1 MITLLKNG
9 RIYDPA
15 QQKDGVVEDIYIRDG
30 RIISKPAPNEKIT
43 QTYDLRG
50 KVVMA
55 GAIDMH
61 SHIGGGKMNIARM
74 MLPEYQ
80 SQHQSQHQ
88 RQYQQKQLEEIK
100 NSSDPEVHICTPH
113 CSHHATPSATD
124 TGFRY
129 IEMGYTAAFE
139 PAMLPIN
146 ARQTHLEMGDTPMI
160 DKGGYAML
168 GNDDYF
174 LRLLANKAD
183 QKAINDYVAWILHAT
198 QAIGIKVVNP
208 GGINAFK
215 FNQRQQ
221 NLDENNAHYQVTPR
235 DILHSLSRAVHDL
248 GIAKPLHVH
257 CNNLG
262 VAGNFATTLDTMTA
276 SSGLP
281 MHLTHIQFHSYG
293 TEGDKKF
300 SSAAAQIAEALNKN
314 KHITADVGQIL
325 FGQTVTAS
333 GDSMMQ
339 HLNANHANPKKS
351 VIMDI
356 ECDAGCGVVPFKYR
370 DQNYV
375 NALQWA
381 IGLELFLSVEDPWRI
396 FLTTDH
402 PNGAPFTS
410 YPHLIRLLMDKSFR
424 NEAFAKLNLDAQ
436 AMSNLN
442 AITRE
447 YSLYEIA
454 TMTRAGA
461 AKLIGLNDRGHLGVG
476 AAADITVYTDQAD
489 REAMFSKPDFVF
501 KNGELVVKH
510 GQVVK
515 VVWGATHTTKPA
527 FDASVEKD
535 LKQYFD
541 RYQTIQLDNFKISQ
555 DEIESDG
562 RSKII
567 SHQITK
573 KG

>member
-1 MITLLKNG
+1 M
-9 RIYDPA
+9 
-15 QQKDGVVEDIYIRDG
+15 E
-30 RIISKPAPNEKIT
+30 
-43 QTYDLRG
+43 
-50 KVVMA
+50 MA
-55 GAIDMH
+55 
-61 SHIGGGKMNIARM
+61 
-74 MLPEYQ
+74 
-80 SQHQSQHQ
+80 
-88 RQYQQKQLEEIK
+88 
-100 NSSDPEVHICTPH
+100 
-113 CSHHATPSATD
+113 
-124 TGFRY
+124 
-129 IEMGYTAAFE
+129 
-139 PAMLPIN
+139 
-146 ARQTHLEMGDTPMI
+146 DTPMI

-174 LRLLANKAD
+174 LRLLSKKNNGKFAD
-183 QKAINDYVAWILHAT
+183 QKAINNYVAWILHAT

-215 FNQRQQ
+215 FNQRRL
-221 NLDENNAHYQVTPR
+221 NLDENNVYYQITPR
-235 DILHSLSRAVHDL
+235 EILKSLSRAVSEL

-262 VAGNFATTLDTMTA
+262 AAGNFQTTLDTMGA
-276 SSGLP
+276 SDGVP

-339 HLNANHANPKKS
+339 HLNAKHANPKKS

-410 YPHLIRLLMDKSFR
+410 YPHLIRLLMDKTFR

-436 AMSNLN
+436 AMSNLTSLN
-442 AITRE
+442 RE

-454 TMTRAGA
+454 IMTRAGA
-461 AKLIGLNDRGHLGVG
+461 AKLIGLDNCGHLGAG
-476 AAADITVYTDQAD
+476 AQANITVYTEQAD
-489 REAMFSKPDFVF
+489 YEKMFTKPDYVF
-501 KNGELVVKH
+501 KNGQLVVKD
-510 GQVVK
+510 GVVTK
-515 VVWGATHTTKPA
+515 VVWGATHTAKPD
-527 FDASVEKD
+527 FDIGVEKN
-535 LKQYFD
+535 LNEYFEK
-541 RYQTIQLDNFKISQ
+541 YHTIQCDNFKISN
-555 DEIESDG
+555 DEMLEDG
-562 RSKII
+562 RGSLITHESKVRAN
-567 SHQITK
+567 
-573 KG
+573 

>member
-1 MITLLKNG
+1 MITHLKNG
-9 RIYDPA
+9 RIYCPVMGA
-15 QQKDGVVEDIYIRDG
+15 DGVIQDIYIRNG
-30 RIISKPAPNEKIT
+30 KIIAKPASHEKIS
-43 QTYDLRG
+43 QTFDLSG
-50 KVVMA
+50 KIVMA

-61 SHIGGGKMNIARM
+61 SHIGGGKVNIARM
-74 MLPEYQ
+74 MLPEFQ
-80 SQHQSQHQ
+80 
-88 RQYQQKQLEEIK
+88 ETK
-100 NSSDPEVHICTPH
+100 NYSEPEAHICTPN
-113 CSHHATPSATD
+113 CSHHATPNTSD

-139 PAMLPIN
+139 PAILPIN
-146 ARQTHLEMGDTPMI
+146 ARQAHLEMADTPMI

-174 LRLLANKAD
+174 LRLLSSNAD
-183 QKAINDYVAWILHAT
+183 QKAINDYVAWTLHAT

-208 GGINAFK
+208 GGISAFK
-215 FNQRQQ
+215 FNQRRLD
-221 NLDENNAHYQVTPR
+221 LDENHSHYQISPR
-235 DILHSLSRAVHDL
+235 QILKSLSRAVHDL

-262 VAGNFATTLDTMTA
+262 AAGNFETTLNTMGA
-276 SSGLP
+276 SDGVP

-300 SSAAAQIAEALNKN
+300 SSAAAQISEALNRN

-339 HLNANHANPKKS
+339 HLNAKLANPKKS

-370 DQNYV
+370 DENYV

-381 IGLELFLSVEDPWRI
+381 IGLEIFLSVEDPWRI

-424 NEAFAKLNLDAQ
+424 NDAFAKLNLDAQ
-436 AMSNLN
+436 AMSNLTSLN
-442 AITRE
+442 RE

-454 TMTRAGA
+454 IMTRAGA
-461 AKLIGLNDRGHLGVG
+461 AKLIGLNDRGHLGAG
-476 AAADITVYTDQAD
+476 AAADITIYTDQSD
-489 REAMFSKPDFVF
+489 REAMFAKPDYVF
-501 KNGELVVKH
+501 KDGELVVKD
-510 GQVVK
+510 GKVVK
-515 VVWGATHTTKPA
+515 VVWGKTHTAKPA
-527 FDASVEKD
+527 FDIGVEQG

-541 RYQTIQLDNFKISQ
+541 KYHTIQLDNFKISN
-555 DEIESDG
+555 DEIAEDG
-562 RSKII
+562 RGGII
-567 SHQITK
+567 THK
-573 KG
+573 N

>member
-1 MITLLKNG
+1 MITHLKNG
-9 RIYDPA
+9 KVIDPA
-15 QQKDGVVEDIYIRDG
+15 QKKDGVVEDIYLYQG
-30 RIISKPAPNEKIT
+30 RIVPKPMDLDKIS
-43 QTYDLRG
+43 QVYDLTG

-61 SHIGGGKMNIARM
+61 SHIGGGKVNIARM

-80 SQHQSQHQ
+80 ESKRHT
-88 RQYQQKQLEEIK
+88 E
-100 NSSDPEVHICTPH
+100 PEAHICTQF
-113 CSHHATPSATD
+113 CSHNATPST
-124 TGFRY
+124 TEIGFRY

-139 PAMLPIN
+139 PAILPIN
-146 ARQTHLEMGDTPMI
+146 ARQTHLEMSDTPMI

-174 LRLLANKAD
+174 LRLLANQSD
-183 QKAINDYVAWILHAT
+183 QKAINDYVAWTLHAT

-215 FNQRQQ
+215 FNQRRLD
-221 NLDENNAHYQVTPR
+221 LDEHNVHYQVTPR
-235 DILHSLSRAVHDL
+235 QILQSLSRAVQEL

-262 VAGNFATTLDTMTA
+262 VPGNFQTTLDTMGA
-276 SSGLP
+276 SDGVP

-300 SSAAAQIAEALNKN
+300 SSSAAQIAEAININ
-314 KHITADVGQIL
+314 KHITTDVGQIL

-333 GDSMMQ
+333 GDNMMQ
-339 HLNANHANPKKS
+339 HLNAKHANPKKS

-381 IGLELFLSVEDPWRI
+381 IGLELFLSIEDPWRV

-424 NEAFAKLNLDAQ
+424 NDAFAKLNLDAQ
-436 AMSNLN
+436 AMSNLTSLN
-442 AITRE
+442 RE

-454 TMTRAGA
+454 IMTRAGA
-461 AKLIGLNDRGHLGVG
+461 AKLIGLNDCGHLGIG
-476 AAADITVYTDQAD
+476 AQADITVYTDQTD
-489 REAMFSKPDFVF
+489 REAMFTKPDYVF
-501 KNGELVVKH
+501 KNGELVVKD
-510 GQVVK
+510 GKVVK
-515 VVWGATHTTKPA
+515 VVWGTTHTAKPA
-527 FDASVEKD
+527 FDMSVEKG
-535 LKQYFD
+535 LNAYFEK
-541 RYQTIQLDNFKISQ
+541 YHTIQLANFKIVD
-555 DEIESDG
+555 DEISSDG
-562 RSKII
+562 RGS
-567 SHQITK
+567 ITVNTK
-573 KG
+573 TNQ

>member
-1 MITLLKNG
+1 MITCLKNG
-9 RIYDPA
+9 QLYDPA
-15 QQKDGVVEDIYIRDG
+15 QQKNGVQEDIYIAQG
-30 RIISKPAPNEKIT
+30 CIIAKPLDMSKVTKTFDLSGKI
-43 QTYDLRG
+43 
-50 KVVMA
+50 VMA

-61 SHIGGGKMNIARM
+61 SHIGGGKINIARM
-74 MLPEYQ
+74 MLPEFQESKKY
-80 SQHQSQHQ
+80 S
-88 RQYQQKQLEEIK
+88 E
-100 NSSDPEVHICTPH
+100 PEAHICTPN
-113 CSHHATPSATD
+113 CSHHATPNTTD

-139 PAMLPIN
+139 PALMPVN
-146 ARQTHLEMGDTPMI
+146 ARQAHLEMADTPMI
-160 DKGGYAML
+160 DKGGYAIL

-174 LRLLANKAD
+174 LRMLASKKD
-183 QKAINDYVAWILHAT
+183 QKSINDYVAWILHST
-198 QAIGIKVVNP
+198 QSIGIKVVNP

-215 FNQRQQ
+215 FNQRKLD
-221 NLDENNAHYQVTPR
+221 LDENNRHYQISPR
-235 DILHSLSRAVHDL
+235 DILKSLSRAVHEL

-262 VAGNFATTLDTMTA
+262 AAGNFETTLNTMSA
-276 SSGLP
+276 SDGLP

-300 SSAAAQIAEALNKN
+300 SSAAAQISEALNKN

-339 HLNANHANPKKS
+339 QLNAKHANPKKS
-351 VIMDI
+351 VLMDI
-356 ECDAGCGVVPFKYR
+356 ECDAGCGVLPFKYR

-410 YPHLIRLLMDKSFR
+410 YPHLIRLLMDRSFR

-442 AITRE
+442 SLNRE
-447 YSLYEIA
+447 YSLYDIA
-454 TMTRAGA
+454 IMTRAGA
-461 AKLIGLNDRGHLGVG
+461 AKLIGLNDRGHLSVG
-476 AAADITVYTDQAD
+476 AGADITVYTDQAN
-489 REAMFSKPDFVF
+489 REAMFAKPDYVF
-501 KNGELVVKH
+501 KDGELVVKD
-510 GQVVK
+510 GKVVK
-515 VVWGATHTTKPA
+515 VVWGTTHTTKPS
-527 FDASVEKD
+527 FDIGVEKD
-535 LKQYFD
+535 LKDYFNQYH
-541 RYQTIQLDNFKISQ
+541 TMQLDNFKINNE
-555 DEIESDG
+555 EISGDG
-562 RSKII
+562 RGSII
-567 SHQITK
+567 VHQNKQASH
-573 KG
+573 

>member
-1 MITLLKNG
+1 MITCLKNG
-9 RIYDPA
+9 RLYDPA
-15 QQKDGVVEDIYIRDG
+15 QQKNGVQEDIYIAQG
-30 RIISKPAPNEKIT
+30 RIIAKPLDMSKVTKTFDLSGKI
-43 QTYDLRG
+43 
-50 KVVMA
+50 VMA

-61 SHIGGGKMNIARM
+61 SHIGGGKINIARM
-74 MLPEYQ
+74 MLPEFQESKKY
-80 SQHQSQHQ
+80 S
-88 RQYQQKQLEEIK
+88 E
-100 NSSDPEVHICTPH
+100 PEAHICTPN
-113 CSHHATPSATD
+113 CSHHATPNTTD

-139 PAMLPIN
+139 PALMPVN
-146 ARQTHLEMGDTPMI
+146 ARQAHLEMADTPMI

-174 LRLLANKAD
+174 LRMLASKKD
-183 QKAINDYVAWILHAT
+183 QKSINDYVAWILHST
-198 QAIGIKVVNP
+198 QSIGIKVVNP

-215 FNQRQQ
+215 FNQRKLD
-221 NLDENNAHYQVTPR
+221 LDENNRHYQISPR
-235 DILHSLSRAVHDL
+235 DILKSLSRAVHEL

-262 VAGNFATTLDTMTA
+262 AAGNFETTLNTMGA
-276 SSGLP
+276 SDGLP

-300 SSAAAQIAEALNKN
+300 SSAAAQISEALNKN

-339 HLNANHANPKKS
+339 QLNAKHANPKKS
-351 VIMDI
+351 VLMDI
-356 ECDAGCGVVPFKYR
+356 ECDAGCGVLPFKYR

-410 YPHLIRLLMDKSFR
+410 YPHLIRLLMDRSFR

-442 AITRE
+442 SLNRE
-447 YSLYEIA
+447 YSLYDIA
-454 TMTRAGA
+454 IMTRAGA
-461 AKLIGLNDRGHLGVG
+461 AKLIGLNDRGHLSVG
-476 AAADITVYTDQAD
+476 AGADITVYTDQAN
-489 REAMFSKPDFVF
+489 REAMFAKPDYVF
-501 KNGELVVKH
+501 KDGELVVKD
-510 GQVVK
+510 GKIVK
-515 VVWGATHTTKPA
+515 VVWGTTHTTKPS
-527 FDASVEKD
+527 FDIGVEKD
-535 LKQYFD
+535 LKDYFNQYH
-541 RYQTIQLDNFKISQ
+541 TMQLDNFKIN
-555 DEIESDG
+555 DEEISGDG
-562 RSKII
+562 RGSII
-567 SHQITK
+567 VHQNKQASH
-573 KG
+573 

>member
-1 MITLLKNG
+1 MITHLKNCK
-9 RIYDPA
+9 IIDPA
-15 QQKDGVVEDIYIRDG
+15 YKKEGVVEDIYIRNG
-30 RIISKPAPNEKIT
+30 KIINKPSADEKIT
-43 QTYDLRG
+43 QTYDLTG
-50 KVVMA
+50 KIVMA

-61 SHIGGGKMNIARM
+61 SHIGGGKVNIARM
-74 MLPEYQ
+74 MLPEFRHESRNYT
-80 SQHQSQHQ
+80 
-88 RQYQQKQLEEIK
+88 E
-100 NSSDPEVHICTPH
+100 PEAHICTPN
-113 CSHHATPSATD
+113 CSHNATPT
-124 TGFRY
+124 TTEIGFKY

-139 PAMLPIN
+139 PAILPIN
-146 ARQTHLEMGDTPMI
+146 ARQAHLEMADVPLI

-174 LRLLANKAD
+174 LRMLTAKQD

-208 GGINAFK
+208 GGISDFK
-215 FNQRQQ
+215 FNKRKLD
-221 NLDENNAHYQVTPR
+221 LDENHSFYHVSPR
-235 DILHSLSRAVHDL
+235 DILKSLSRAVQEL

-262 VAGNFATTLDTMTA
+262 VAGNFETTLNTMGA
-276 SSGLP
+276 SDGVP

-293 TEGDKKF
+293 LEGDKKF

-339 HLNANHANPKKS
+339 HLNSRFASPKKS
-351 VIMDI
+351 VIVDI

-381 IGLELFLSVEDPWRI
+381 IGLELFLTVEDPWRI

-402 PNGAPFTS
+402 PNGAPFTC
-410 YPHLIRLLMDKSFR
+410 YPHLIRLLMDKTFR
-424 NEAFAKLNLDAQ
+424 DEAFAKLNLDAQ
-436 AMSNLN
+436 AMSNLTSIN
-442 AITRE
+442 RE

-476 AAADITVYTDQAD
+476 AGADITVYTDQAD

-501 KNGELVVKH
+501 KDGELVVKN
-510 GQVVK
+510 GKVVK
-515 VVWGATHTTKPA
+515 VTWGKTHTAKPN
-527 FDASVEKD
+527 FDTSVEKG

-541 RYQTIQLDNFKISQ
+541 KYHTIQLDNFKISA
-555 DEIESDG
+555 DELASYSNAD
-562 RSKII
+562 
-567 SHQITK
+567 
-573 KG
+573 

>member
-1 MITLLKNG
+1 MITHLKNG
-9 RIYDPA
+9 RIYCPVMGA
-15 QQKDGVVEDIYIRDG
+15 DGVIQDIYIRNG
-30 RIISKPAPNEKIT
+30 KIIAKPASHEKIS
-43 QTYDLRG
+43 QTFDLSG
-50 KVVMA
+50 KIVMA

-61 SHIGGGKMNIARM
+61 SHIGGGKVNIARM
-74 MLPEYQ
+74 MLPEFQ
-80 SQHQSQHQ
+80 
-88 RQYQQKQLEEIK
+88 ETK
-100 NSSDPEVHICTPH
+100 NYSEPEAHICTPN
-113 CSHHATPSATD
+113 CSHHATPNTSD

-139 PAMLPIN
+139 PAILPIN
-146 ARQTHLEMGDTPMI
+146 ARQAHLEMADTPMI

-174 LRLLANKAD
+174 LRLLSSNAD
-183 QKAINDYVAWILHAT
+183 QKAINDYVAWTLHAT

-208 GGINAFK
+208 GGISAFK
-215 FNQRQQ
+215 FNQRRLD
-221 NLDENNAHYQVTPR
+221 LDENHSHYQLSPR
-235 DILHSLSRAVHDL
+235 QILKSLSRAVHDL

-262 VAGNFATTLDTMTA
+262 AAGNFETTLNTMGA
-276 SSGLP
+276 SDGIP

-300 SSAAAQIAEALNKN
+300 SSAAAQISEALNRN

-339 HLNANHANPKKS
+339 HLNAKLANPKKS

-370 DQNYV
+370 DENYV

-381 IGLELFLSVEDPWRI
+381 IGLEIFLSVEDPWRI

-424 NEAFAKLNLDAQ
+424 NDAFAKLNLDAQ
-436 AMSNLN
+436 AMSNLTSLN
-442 AITRE
+442 RE

-454 TMTRAGA
+454 IMTRAGA
-461 AKLIGLNDRGHLGVG
+461 AKLIGLNDRGHLGAG
-476 AAADITVYTDQAD
+476 AAADITIYTDQSD
-489 REAMFSKPDFVF
+489 REAMFAKPDYVF
-501 KNGELVVKH
+501 KDGELVVKD
-510 GQVVK
+510 GKVVK
-515 VVWGATHTTKPA
+515 VVWGKTHTAKPA
-527 FDASVEKD
+527 FDIGVEQG

-541 RYQTIQLDNFKISQ
+541 KYHTIQLDNFKISN
-555 DEIESDG
+555 DEIAEDG
-562 RSKII
+562 RGGII
-567 SHQITK
+567 THK
-573 KG
+573 N

>member
-9 RIYDPA
+9 KLYDPA
-15 QQKDGVVEDIYIRDG
+15 HGKDGVIQDIYIRDG
-30 RIISKPAPNEKIT
+30 RIISKPDAHEKIT
-43 QTYDLRG
+43 QTHDLTG

-61 SHIGGGKMNIARM
+61 SHIGGGKVNIARM
-74 MLPEYQ
+74 MLPEFQ
-80 SQHQSQHQ
+80 
-88 RQYQQKQLEEIK
+88 ETK
-100 NSSDPEVHICTPH
+100 NYSEPEAHVCTPN
-113 CSHHATPSATD
+113 CSHNATPSTTD

-139 PAMLPIN
+139 PAILPIN
-146 ARQTHLEMGDTPMI
+146 ARHAHLEMGDTPMI

-174 LRLLANKAD
+174 LRLLASHAD
-183 QKAINDYVAWILHAT
+183 QKAINDYVAWTLAAT

-208 GGINAFK
+208 GGISAFK
-215 FNQRQQ
+215 FNQRRLD
-221 NLDENNAHYQVTPR
+221 LDENNIHYQVSPR
-235 DILHSLSRAVHDL
+235 EILKSLSTAVHQL

-262 VAGNFATTLDTMTA
+262 AAGNFETTLKTMGA
-276 SSGLP
+276 SDGLP

-333 GDSMMQ
+333 GDTMMQ
-339 HLNANHANPKKS
+339 HLNAKHANPKKS

-410 YPHLIRLLMDKSFR
+410 YPHLIRLLMDKTFR

-436 AMSNLN
+436 AMSNLTSLN
-442 AITRE
+442 RE

-454 TMTRAGA
+454 IMTRAGA
-461 AKLIGLNDRGHLGVG
+461 AKLIGLNDRGHLGAG

-489 REAMFSKPDFVF
+489 REAMFSKPDYVF
-501 KNGELVVKH
+501 KDGELVVKN
-510 GQVVK
+510 GMVVK
-515 VVWGATHTTKPA
+515 VVWGATHTAKPA
-527 FDASVEKD
+527 FDVSVEQGLD
-535 LKQYFD
+535 EYFKK
-541 RYQTIQLDNFKISQ
+541 YHTIQLDNFKIPD
-555 DEIESDG
+555 DEITEDG
-562 RSKII
+562 RGKVIA
-567 SHQITK
+567 HTNK
-573 KG
+573 P

>member
-1 MITLLKNG
+1 MITRLKNG
-9 RIYDPA
+9 KLYDPA
-15 QQKDGVVEDIYIRDG
+15 HGKNGLVQDIYIRNG
-30 RIISKPAPNEKIT
+30 RIIDKPADSEKIDHIF
-43 QTYDLRG
+43 DLTG

-80 SQHQSQHQ
+80 
-88 RQYQQKQLEEIK
+88 ETK
-100 NSSDPEVHICTPH
+100 NYSEPEAHVCGPN
-113 CSHHATPSATD
+113 CSHNATPNTVD

-139 PAMLPIN
+139 PALLPVN

-174 LRLLANKAD
+174 LRMLAAKKD
-183 QKAINDYVAWILHAT
+183 QKSVNDYVAWILHAT

-208 GGINAFK
+208 GGISAFK
-215 FNQRQQ
+215 FNQRRL
-221 NLDENNAHYQVTPR
+221 NLDEQHQYYQVSPR
-235 DILHSLSRAVHDL
+235 EILKSLSTAVNQL

-262 VAGNFATTLDTMTA
+262 AAGNFQTTIDTMGA
-276 SSGLP
+276 SEGVP

-300 SSAAAQIAEALNKN
+300 SSAAAQIAEAINKN
-314 KHITADVGQIL
+314 KHITTDVGQIL
-325 FGQTVTAS
+325 FNQTVTAS
-333 GDSMMQ
+333 GDNMMQ
-339 HLNANHANPKKS
+339 HLNAKHANPKKS

-356 ECDAGCGVVPFKYR
+356 ECDAGCGVVPFKYK
-370 DQNYV
+370 DQNFV

-381 IGLELFLSVEDPWRI
+381 IGLEIFLSVEDPWRI

-424 NEAFAKLNLDAQ
+424 NDMFGKLNLDAQ
-436 AMSNLN
+436 SMSNLTS
-442 AITRE
+442 IDRE
-447 YSLYEIA
+447 YSLYDIA
-454 TMTRAGA
+454 IMTRAGA
-461 AKLIGLNDRGHLGVG
+461 AKLIGLNNCGHLGAG
-476 AAADITVYTDQAD
+476 AQADISVYTDNAD
-489 REAMFSKPDFVF
+489 REAMFSKPDYVF
-501 KNGELVVKH
+501 KNGDLVVKD
-510 GQVVK
+510 GKVVK

-527 FDASVEKD
+527 FDASVEKE
-535 LKQYFD
+535 LKEYFD
-541 RYQTIQLDNFKISQ
+541 RYHTMSVENFKISD
-555 DEIESDG
+555 DEIAEDG
-562 RSKII
+562 RNKVVVN
-567 SHQITK
+567 TK
-573 KG
+573 

>member
-9 RIYDPA
+9 RIYDPTSG
-15 QQKDGVVEDIYIRDG
+15 KDGVVQDIYIKNG
-30 RIISKPAPNEKIT
+30 RIIAKPSASEKIT
-43 QTYDLRG
+43 QTYDLTG

-61 SHIGGGKMNIARM
+61 SHIGGGKVNIARM

-80 SQHQSQHQ
+80 ETKK
-88 RQYQQKQLEEIK
+88 YTE
-100 NSSDPEVHICTPH
+100 PEAHICTPS
-113 CSHHATPSATD
+113 CSHNATPSATD

-139 PAMLPIN
+139 PALMPVN
-146 ARQTHLEMGDTPMI
+146 ARQTHLEMADTPMI

-174 LRLLANKAD
+174 LRMLTAKKD
-183 QKAINDYVAWILHAT
+183 QKAINDYVAWILNAT
-198 QAIGIKVVNP
+198 QSIGIKVVNP

-215 FNQRQQ
+215 FNQRRLD
-221 NLDENNAHYQVTPR
+221 LDENNSHYQVTPR
-235 DILHSLSRAVHDL
+235 EILKSLSTAVHQL

-262 VAGNFATTLDTMTA
+262 AAGNFQTTLDTMSA
-276 SSGLP
+276 SDGVP

-300 SSAAAQIAEALNKN
+300 SSAAAQISEALNKN

-333 GDSMMQ
+333 GDNMMQ
-339 HLNANHANPKKS
+339 QLNAKHANPKKS

-356 ECDAGCGVVPFKYR
+356 ECDAGCGVVPFRYK

-381 IGLELFLSVEDPWRI
+381 IGLEIFLSVEDPWRI

-410 YPHLIRLLMDKSFR
+410 YPHLIRLLMDKTFR

-436 AMSNLN
+436 AMSNL
-442 AITRE
+442 TSLDRE
-447 YSLYEIA
+447 YSLYDIA
-454 TMTRAGA
+454 IMTRAGA
-461 AKLIGLNDRGHLGVG
+461 ANLIGLNDRGHLGVG
-476 AAADITVYTDQAD
+476 AGADITIYTDQAD
-489 REAMFSKPDFVF
+489 REAMFAKPDYVF
-501 KNGELVVKH
+501 KDGELVVKD
-510 GQVVK
+510 GKVVK
-515 VVWGATHTTKPA
+515 VVWGATHTAKPA
-527 FDASVEKD
+527 FDIAVEKD
-535 LKQYFD
+535 LKDYFD
-541 RYQTIQLDNFKISQ
+541 KYHTMQLDSFKIKN
-555 DEIESDG
+555 DEISNDG
-562 RSKII
+562 RGSII
-567 SHQITK
+567 VHENKKASH
-573 KG
+573 

>member
-1 MITLLKNG
+1 MITCLKNG
-9 RIYDPA
+9 RLYDPA
-15 QQKDGVVEDIYIRDG
+15 QQKNGVQEDIYIAQG
-30 RIISKPAPNEKIT
+30 RIIAKPLDMSKVTKTFDLSGKI
-43 QTYDLRG
+43 
-50 KVVMA
+50 VMA

-61 SHIGGGKMNIARM
+61 SHIGGGKINIARM
-74 MLPEYQ
+74 MLPEFQESKKY
-80 SQHQSQHQ
+80 S
-88 RQYQQKQLEEIK
+88 E
-100 NSSDPEVHICTPH
+100 PEAHICTPN
-113 CSHHATPSATD
+113 CSHHATPNTTD

-139 PAMLPIN
+139 PALMPVN
-146 ARQTHLEMGDTPMI
+146 ARQAHLEMADTPMI

-174 LRLLANKAD
+174 LRMLASKKD
-183 QKAINDYVAWILHAT
+183 QKSINDYVAWILHST
-198 QAIGIKVVNP
+198 QSIGIKVVNP

-215 FNQRQQ
+215 FNQRKLD
-221 NLDENNAHYQVTPR
+221 LDENNRHYQISPR
-235 DILHSLSRAVHDL
+235 DILKSLSRAVHEL

-262 VAGNFATTLDTMTA
+262 AAGNFETTLNTMGA
-276 SSGLP
+276 SDGLP

-300 SSAAAQIAEALNKN
+300 SSAAAQISEALNKN

-339 HLNANHANPKKS
+339 QLNAKYANPKKS
-351 VIMDI
+351 VLMDI
-356 ECDAGCGVVPFKYR
+356 ECDAGCGVLPFKYR

-410 YPHLIRLLMDKSFR
+410 YPHLIRLLMDRSFR

-442 AITRE
+442 SLNRE
-447 YSLYEIA
+447 YSLYDIA
-454 TMTRAGA
+454 IMTRAGA
-461 AKLIGLNDRGHLGVG
+461 AKLIGLNDRGHLSVG
-476 AAADITVYTDQAD
+476 AGADITVYTDQAN
-489 REAMFSKPDFVF
+489 REAMFAKPDYVF
-501 KNGELVVKH
+501 KDGELVVKD
-510 GQVVK
+510 GKVVK
-515 VVWGATHTTKPA
+515 VVWGTTHTTKPS
-527 FDASVEKD
+527 FDIGVEKD
-535 LKQYFD
+535 LKDYFNQYH
-541 RYQTIQLDNFKISQ
+541 TMQLDNFKINNE
-555 DEIESDG
+555 EISGDG
-562 RSKII
+562 RGSII
-567 SHQITK
+567 VHQNKQASH
-573 KG
+573 

>member
-1 MITLLKNG
+1 MITCLKNG
-9 RIYDPA
+9 RLYDPA
-15 QQKDGVVEDIYIRDG
+15 QQKNGVLEDIYIAQG
-30 RIISKPAPNEKIT
+30 RIVAKPSDPSKVTKTFDLSGKI
-43 QTYDLRG
+43 
-50 KVVMA
+50 VMA

-61 SHIGGGKMNIARM
+61 SHIGGGKINIARM
-74 MLPEYQ
+74 MLPEFQ
-80 SQHQSQHQ
+80 ESK
-88 RQYQQKQLEEIK
+88 QYSE
-100 NSSDPEVHICTPH
+100 PEAHICTPS
-113 CSHHATPSATD
+113 CSHHATPNTTD

-139 PAMLPIN
+139 PALMPMN
-146 ARQTHLEMGDTPMI
+146 ARQAHLEMADTPMI

-174 LRLLANKAD
+174 LRMLASKKD
-183 QKAINDYVAWILHAT
+183 QKSINDYVAWILHST
-198 QAIGIKVVNP
+198 QSIGIKVVNP

-215 FNQRQQ
+215 FNQRKLD
-221 NLDENNAHYQVTPR
+221 LDENNRHYQISPR
-235 DILHSLSRAVHDL
+235 EILKSLSLAVHEL

-262 VAGNFATTLDTMTA
+262 AAGNFETTLNTMGA
-276 SSGLP
+276 SDGLP

-300 SSAAAQIAEALNKN
+300 SSAAAQISEALNKN

-339 HLNANHANPKKS
+339 QLNAKHANPKKS
-351 VIMDI
+351 VLMDI
-356 ECDAGCGVVPFKYR
+356 ECDAGCGVLPFKYR

-436 AMSNLN
+436 AMSNLTSLN
-442 AITRE
+442 RE

-454 TMTRAGA
+454 IMTRAGA
-461 AKLIGLNDRGHLGVG
+461 AKLIGLNDRGHLRVG
-476 AAADITVYTDQAD
+476 AGADITVYTDQAD
-489 REAMFSKPDFVF
+489 REAMIAKPDYVF
-501 KNGELVVKH
+501 KDGELVVKD
-510 GQVVK
+510 GKVVK
-515 VVWGATHTTKPA
+515 VVWGTTHTTKPA
-527 FDASVEKD
+527 FDIGVEKD
-535 LKQYFD
+535 LKDYFD
-541 RYQTIQLDNFKISQ
+541 RYHTMQLDNVKIHD
-555 DEIESDG
+555 DEISSDG
-562 RSKII
+562 RGSINVHQNKQA
-567 SHQITK
+567 SH
-573 KG
+573 

>member
-1 MITLLKNG
+1 MITHLKNG
-9 RIYDPA
+9 KIYDPA
-15 QQKDGVVEDIYIRDG
+15 HQKNGVKEDIYLFQG
-30 RIISKPAPNEKIT
+30 RIVPKPLDPSKIT
-43 QTYDLRG
+43 QTFDLTG

-61 SHIGGGKMNIARM
+61 SHIGGGKINIARM
-74 MLPEYQ
+74 MLPEFQETRGY
-80 SQHQSQHQ
+80 S
-88 RQYQQKQLEEIK
+88 E
-100 NSSDPEVHICTPH
+100 PEAHICTPN
-113 CSHHATPSATD
+113 CSHNATPSTTD

-139 PAMLPIN
+139 PAILPIN
-146 ARQTHLEMGDTPMI
+146 ARHAHLEMGDTPMI

-174 LRLLANKAD
+174 LRLLAQKAD
-183 QKAINDYVAWILHAT
+183 QKAINDYVAWTLHAT

-208 GGINAFK
+208 GGISAFK
-215 FNQRQQ
+215 FNQRRLD
-221 NLDENNAHYQVTPR
+221 LDENNVHYKVSPR
-235 DILHSLSRAVHDL
+235 EILQKLSRAVNEL

-262 VAGNFATTLDTMTA
+262 AAGNFQTTLDTMGA
-276 SSGLP
+276 SDGLP

-314 KHITADVGQIL
+314 QHITADVGQIL

-333 GDSMMQ
+333 GDTMMQ
-339 HLNANHANPKKS
+339 HLNAQHANPKKS

-410 YPHLIRLLMDKSFR
+410 YPHLIRLLMDKTFR

-436 AMSNLN
+436 AMSNLTSLN
-442 AITRE
+442 RE

-454 TMTRAGA
+454 IMTRAGA
-461 AKLIGLNDRGHLGVG
+461 AKLIGLNDCGHLGVG
-476 AAADITVYTDQAD
+476 AQADITVYTDQPD
-489 REAMFSKPDFVF
+489 REAMFAKPDYVF
-501 KNGELVVKH
+501 KNGELVVKN
-510 GQVVK
+510 GKLVK
-515 VVWGATHTTKPA
+515 VVWGATHTAKPA
-527 FDASVEKD
+527 FDTSVEKG
-535 LKQYFD
+535 LSEYFD
-541 RYQTIQLDNFKISQ
+541 KFHTIQLDNFKITD
-555 DEIESDG
+555 DEISDNG
-562 RSKII
+562 RGKII
-567 SHQITK
+567 SNTTK
-573 KG
+573 ST

>member
-1 MITLLKNG
+1 MITQLKNCK
-9 RIYDPA
+9 IIDPA
-15 QQKDGVVEDIYIRDG
+15 HKKDGVVEDIFISDG
-30 RIISKPAPNEKIT
+30 KIIAKPSANEKIA
-43 QTYDLRG
+43 QVYDLNG
-50 KVVMA
+50 KIVMA

-61 SHIGGGKMNIARM
+61 SHIGGGKVNIARM
-74 MLPEYQ
+74 LLPEFRHE
-80 SQHQSQHQ
+80 S
-88 RQYQQKQLEEIK
+88 RQYSE
-100 NSSDPEVHICTPH
+100 PEAHICTPN
-113 CSHHATPSATD
+113 CSHHATPT
-124 TGFRY
+124 TTEIGFKY

-139 PAMLPIN
+139 PAILPIN
-146 ARQTHLEMGDTPMI
+146 ARQAHLEMADVPLI

-174 LRLLANKAD
+174 LRLLTAKKD
-183 QKAINDYVAWILHAT
+183 QEAINDYVAWILHAT

-208 GGINAFK
+208 GGISDFK
-215 FNQRQQ
+215 FNKRKL
-221 NLDENNAHYQVTPR
+221 NLDENHSFYNVSPR
-235 DILHSLSRAVHDL
+235 DILKSLSRAVHEL
-248 GIAKPLHVH
+248 GVAKPLHVH

-262 VAGNFATTLDTMTA
+262 VAGNFATTLNTMSA
-276 SSGLP
+276 SDGVP

-339 HLNANHANPKKS
+339 HLNAKHANPKKS

-356 ECDAGCGVVPFKYR
+356 ECDAGCGVMPFKYR
-370 DQNYV
+370 DQNFV

-402 PNGAPFTS
+402 PNGAPFTC
-410 YPHLIRLLMDKSFR
+410 YPHLIRLLMDKTFR

-436 AMSNLN
+436 AMSNLTS
-442 AITRE
+442 IDRE

-476 AAADITVYTDQAD
+476 AGADITVYTDQAD
-489 REAMFSKPDFVF
+489 REAMFAKPDFVF
-501 KNGELVVKH
+501 KDGELVVKD
-510 GQVVK
+510 GVVTK
-515 VVWGATHTTKPA
+515 VTWGKTHTAKPS
-527 FDASVEKD
+527 FDLGVEKD
-535 LKQYFD
+535 LKKYFEK
-541 RYQTIQLDNFKISQ
+541 YHTIQCDNFKISD
-555 DEIESDG
+555 DELMNYSNG
-562 RSKII
+562 
-567 SHQITK
+567 H
-573 KG
+573 